1 MNTTSIIALVAA
13 IYGLAIVVVSIIMGN
28 KMAGKNCSAAALRSN
43 QGLLFL
49 GGVIMTSS
57 MAHLVYSDMYKCN
70 VSPSLSF
77 DNTFMFSVL
86 LFVFSVSCVT
96 LSSIVQHHAKNC
108 DDGKQS
114 VDVSGY
120 APYIWIPGSVL
131 IVLSIYSL
139 GMHFRSVRSAYTA
152 LQ

>member
-96 LSSIVQHHAKNC
+96 LSSIVQHHVKNC
-108 DDGKQS
+108 GDDK
-114 VDVSGY
+114 VDVSAS

-131 IVLSIYSL
+131 IVLSVYSL
-139 GMHFRSVRSAYTA
+139 VMHFRSVRSAYTA